1 MKKNN
6 IIFLFVLCFVSIF
19 ALGAMNLTMI
29 RTIPRGYYGP
39 FNATTRANSTNP
51 RVYFDVARDS
61 SRDFVFGHN
70 GSVPYMAVRYQENVY
85 NSSGSLTTAQDWVY
99 MYANSTL
106 GGTWIVT
113 TNTAVGV
120 TDGD

>member
-6 IIFLFVLCFVSIF
+6 IILLFVLCFVSIF

-29 RTIPRGYYGP
+29 RTIPRGYYGS
-39 FNATTRANSTNP
+39 FNATTKANSTNP
-51 RVYFDVARDS
+51 RVYFDLARDS
-61 SRDFVFGHN
+61 ARDFVFGHN